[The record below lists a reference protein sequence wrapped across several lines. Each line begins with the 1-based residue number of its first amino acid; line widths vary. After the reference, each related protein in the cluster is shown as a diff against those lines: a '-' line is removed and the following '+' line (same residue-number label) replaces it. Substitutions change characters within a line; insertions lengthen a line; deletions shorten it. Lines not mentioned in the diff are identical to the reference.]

1 MDMSEMPLEG
11 APELADLAHRAAD
24 RSQIVYLTEH
34 GQRLAAIVP
43 ADVAAELASLSD
55 EERAEL
61 IEDMQDALAAR
72 RGLAAIESGEP
83 VVAWEEAKA
92 RLEL

>member
-1 MDMSEMPLEG
+1 MDMSEMPL
-11 APELADLAHRAAD
+11 
-24 RSQIVYLTEH
+24 EH

-43 ADVAAELASLSD
+43 ADIATELASLSD
-55 EERAEL
+55 EERAEF

-72 RGLAAIESGEP
+72 HGLASIQAGEP
-83 VVAWEEAKA
+83 VVAWEEVKA